1 MNDVRKSDAVV
12 DFVMANIL
20 HPPVEA
26 RSVEWESTLDYTSLG
41 KKNNNDDDDSNSILI
56 VNKLRMKE
64 NKQLIKKKKKR
75 KKEKQCTK
83 PNR

>member
-26 RSVEWESTLDYTSLG
+26 RRVEWESTLDYTSLG
-41 KKNNNDDDDSNSILI
+41 KKII
-56 VNKLRMKE
+56 MMMM
-64 NKQLIKKKKKR
+64 IAIAY
-75 KKEKQCTK
+75 
-83 PNR
+83 